1 VTPDQLLA
9 IAAVACIAVAS
20 LVYADRTP
28 PISDLL
34 APILR
39 RTAPRALGYVT
50 VAGEGGDSWE
60 LLRDETRVIYGACTE
75 RGIELGRVVREVERE
90 RSRPRPGLKYVLE
103 RLSAGTFDCLVV
115 TRLEQL
121 ATSESD
127 LARTLHAI
135 EERDLRLI
143 VIEIDYDSAG
153 DDGRL
158 VSRAPA

>member
-1 VTPDQLLA
+1 
-9 IAAVACIAVAS
+9 
-20 LVYADRTP
+20 
-28 PISDLL
+28 
-34 APILR
+34 
-39 RTAPRALGYVT
+39 
-50 VAGEGGDSWE
+50 
-60 LLRDETRVIYGACTE
+60 
-75 RGIELGRVVREVERE
+75 VVREVERE

-143 VIEIDYDSAG
+143 VIEIDYDSAAG
-153 DDGRL
+153 DGRL
-158 VSRAPA
+158 MSGAPV